1 METWKAIAGYEGL
14 YEVSDQGRVRS
25 LNHRKSRILKTQK
38 RYDGYLQAHL
48 CKNSKMK
55 NFLVHRLVAQAFCP
69 NPDPIHF
76 DQVNHLDEVKTN
88 NVASNLEWC
97 DVKYNNNYGTH
108 NDKVA
113 KALINYPKKSKEVQ
127 KFDKQGNL
135 LATYPSTMEAGRVTG
150 ICQSSIVMCCHG
162 KLKSAGGYIW
172 RYA

>member
-1 METWKAIAGYEGL
+1 METWKAISGYEGL

-25 LNHRKSRILKTQK
+25 LKFGKEKILKPWGDTW
-38 RYDGYLQAHL
+38 GYLKVGL
-48 CKNSKMK
+48 NKDGKRK
-55 NFLVHRLVAQAFCP
+55 TIKVHRLVAQAFCP

-76 DQVNHLDEVKTN
+76 DKVNHLDEVKTN

-108 NDKVA
+108 NDKVS
-113 KALINYPKKSKEVQ
+113 KALVNHPKKSNEVQ

-135 LATYPSTMEAGRVTG
+135 LDAFPSTMEAGRVTG
-150 ICQSSIVMCCHG
+150 ISQSSIVRCCNG
-162 KLKSAGGYIW
+162 NRKSAGGYVW